1 MAVGLCGKFF
11 SALFFFLALMLYK
24 SAPCDENSNNTTEK
38 HGGNLS
44 KITGKSVDTL
54 TTSMTDLANSE
65 IKQNGGDVVEQN
77 GDHVKQN
84 GDTIN
89 IISEPSFTN
98 KTYEMNESS
107 QSSKLWKISGDL
119 VDRYSTNITSRWLF
133 LIFSWHSVEIVLAV
147 QLNG

>member
-1 MAVGLCGKFF
+1 VIVVCHFV
-11 SALFFFLALMLYK
+11 LY
-24 SAPCDENSNNTTEK
+24 ENSNNTTEK
-38 HGGNLS
+38 PEGNLS

-54 TTSMTDLANSE
+54 TTSLTDLANNE

-77 GDHVKQN
+77 GDHVKQNGRNIKQN

-107 QSSKLWKISGDL
+107 IFVARCRFIQHQSKK
-119 VDRYSTNITSRWLF
+119 
-133 LIFSWHSVEIVLAV
+133 EK
-147 QLNG
+147 

>member
-1 MAVGLCGKFF
+1 MMAVGLCGKFF

-38 HGGNLS
+38 PEGNLS

-54 TTSMTDLANSE
+54 TTSLTDLANNE

-77 GDHVKQN
+77 GDHVKQNGRNIKQN

-107 QSSKLWKISGDL
+107 QSSKL
-119 VDRYSTNITSRWLF
+119 
-133 LIFSWHSVEIVLAV
+133 
-147 QLNG
+147 

>member
-11 SALFFFLALMLYK
+11 STLFFFLALMLYK

-38 HGGNLS
+38 PGGNLS

-77 GDHVKQN
+77 GDHVEQNGRNIKQN

-98 KTYEMNESS
+98 KTYEMNEWS
-107 QSSKLWKISGDL
+107 QSSKL
-119 VDRYSTNITSRWLF
+119 
-133 LIFSWHSVEIVLAV
+133 
-147 QLNG
+147 